1 MDSIIKKIENFDL
14 ISKDTCVCCNNKY
27 IVEYDYKHSDI
38 LCIICYNNYKEFML
52 QDNDD
57 YIKIF

>member
-14 ISKDTCVCCNNKY
+14 ISKDICVCCNNKY
-27 IVEYDYKHSDI
+27 IIEYDYKHCDK